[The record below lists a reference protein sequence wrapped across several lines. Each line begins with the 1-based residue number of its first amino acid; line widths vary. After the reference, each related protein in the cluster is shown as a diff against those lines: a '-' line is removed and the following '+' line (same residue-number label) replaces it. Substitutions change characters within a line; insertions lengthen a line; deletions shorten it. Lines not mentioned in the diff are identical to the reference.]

1 MPFRLSSILCS
12 LKSPLKA
19 WNHLRIP
26 QLVLLA
32 WNHLKEVYLMI
43 TLDASTVIKYH
54 GNWMWKQFVI
64 EFYNCIMC
72 RLRLNLF
79 NRQQNVIW
87 EWQSSSFLFN
97 VSWVSAWNWCCFLH
111 SPLVFVLVCRLFF
124 VQMNLSP
131 VEDSRRVLEKPSGKS
146 ISWCHPLS
154 SEPDPQVL
162 LGQCLLDHY

>member
-1 MPFRLSSILCS
+1 MKSHLTFLNKMPFRLSSILCS

-79 NRQQNVIW
+79 NRQQNVILW
-87 EWQSSSFLFN
+87 VTISVVRLYSTFHLSKHEIVLFQSFLFRFD
-97 VSWVSAWNWCCFLH
+97 SC
-111 SPLVFVLVCRLFF
+111 LFCTF
-124 VQMNLSP
+124 KWS
-131 VEDSRRVLEKPSGKS
+131 D
-146 ISWCHPLS
+146 
-154 SEPDPQVL
+154 
-162 LGQCLLDHY
+162 LD

>member
-1 MPFRLSSILCS
+1 MKSHLTFLNKMPFRLSSILCS

-79 NRQQNVIW
+79 NRQQNVILW
-87 EWQSSSFLFN
+87 FQSSFLFN
-97 VSWVSAWNWCCFLH
+97 VTFHFIGLNMKLTLF
-111 SPLVFVLVCRLFF
+111 LFF
-124 VQMNLSP
+124 FARFCLGLAVVFRVPSDE
-131 VEDSRRVLEKPSGKS
+131 VIFSRIFVHG
-146 ISWCHPLS
+146 I
-154 SEPDPQVL
+154 
-162 LGQCLLDHY
+162 G